1 MILTYEAVDA
11 QGRPTKDTVE
21 ATDSK
26 DAVEQLRRR
35 GLYVTHVARASSSVI
50 GDKQGAGVR
59 DRPRRLGSRSEPKLP
74 LKTLVVFTRQ
84 IAMLL
89 RAGSGIVPA
98 VSAIKRQ
105 MSKPGP
111 TALLSEVISDL
122 QEGMRLTDTL
132 RKHPRTFDP
141 VYCAVIAAGEASG
154 NLTEMFDRLAV
165 IVGKRRTM
173 RNKVLGALAY
183 PALLILMSAN
193 IFIALLLFV
202 IPRFSDMFVQLGL
215 TPPAPTRIML
225 ATGAALAEHWL
236 AILVS
241 AVALVLGIVVTLR
254 SPQGRQWLSNVQL
267 SVPLLGRLRSRLIQ
281 GQVFRTMGMLLE
293 SAVGVLDTLELV
305 RASTRNNRFQK
316 LFRDLEEAVTS
327 GGGLSR
333 TFENSGLVEAHIC
346 QAIHT
351 GEESGFL
358 GGSMVYCADM
368 LDESNTELIDTIMRL
383 IEPII
388 LIGMGFVV
396 GTVAV
401 SLFLP
406 LFDMTAAMN

>member
-1 MILTYEAVDA
+1 MILTYDAVDA
-11 QGRPTKDTVE
+11 QGHPTSDTVE

-35 GLYVTHVARASSSVI
+35 GLYVTHVAQTRSPAG
-50 GDKQGAGVR
+50 GDKGGVSVR
-59 DRPRRLGSRSEPKLP
+59 DHPRWFRATSTPKLP

-84 IAMLL
+84 VAMLL

-98 VSAIKRQ
+98 VLAIKRQ

-111 TALLSEVISDL
+111 TAVLAEIVADL
-122 QEGMRLTDTL
+122 QEGMRLTDAL
-132 RKHPRTFDP
+132 RKHPQTFDP

-154 NLTEMFDRLAV
+154 TLTEMFDRLAV
-165 IVGKRRTM
+165 IVTKRRVM

-183 PALLILMSAN
+183 PALLILMSTN
-193 IFIALLLFV
+193 IFVALLLFV
-202 IPRFSDMFVQLGL
+202 IPRFSDMFAQLGI
-215 TPPAPTRIML
+215 TPPAPTRMML
-225 ATGAALAEHWL
+225 ATGALLTEHWL
-236 AILVS
+236 VLLAGVVTL
-241 AVALVLGIVVTLR
+241 AVGIVVMLT
-254 SPQGRQWLSNVQL
+254 SQPGKQWLSNVQL
-267 SVPLLGRLRSRLIQ
+267 SVPLVGRLRSRLIQ

-333 TFENSGLVEAHIC
+333 TFENSGLVEPHIC

-368 LDESNTELIDTIMRL
+368 LDETNSELIDAIMRL

-388 LIGMGFVV
+388 LIGMGLVV

-401 SLFLP
+401 SLFMP
-406 LFDMTAAMN
+406 LFDMTAAMG

>member
-11 QGRPTKDTVE
+11 QGRPTSDTVE

-35 GLYVTHVARASSSVI
+35 GLFVTHVAQARGPVSGGKKGVS
-50 GDKQGAGVR
+50 VR
-59 DRPRRLGSRSEPKLP
+59 DHLHWLRPTSGPKLS
-74 LKTLVVFTRQ
+74 LKTLVLFTRQ
-84 IAMLL
+84 VAMLL
-89 RAGSGIVPA
+89 RSGSGIVPA

-105 MSKPGP
+105 MSKPEP
-111 TALLSEVISDL
+111 AALLGEIVSDL
-122 QEGMRLTDTL
+122 EEGMRLTDAL

-154 NLTEMFDRLAV
+154 TLTEMFERLAT
-165 IVGKRRTM
+165 IVNKRRAM

-183 PALLILMSAN
+183 PALLILMSTN

-202 IPRFSDMFVQLGL
+202 IPRFSDMFAQLGL
-215 TPPAPTRIML
+215 TPPATTRLML
-225 ATGAALAEHWL
+225 ATGKVLTEHWL
-236 AILVS
+236 
-241 AVALVLGIVVTLR
+241 LVLISVVVFGVGIVVTLI
-254 SPQGRQWLSNVQL
+254 SPQGKQWLSNVQL

-305 RASTRNNRFQK
+305 RDSTKNNKFQK

-333 TFENSGLVEAHIC
+333 TFENSGLVEPHIC

-368 LDESNTELIDTIMRL
+368 LDETNAELIDALMRL

-406 LFDMTAAMN
+406 LFDMTAAMG

>member
-1 MILTYEAVDA
+1 MILTYDAVDA
-11 QGRPTKDTVE
+11 QGRPTSDTVE

-35 GLYVTHVARASSSVI
+35 GLFVTHVAQTHSPAG
-50 GDKQGAGVR
+50 GDKRGVSVCGHPGR
-59 DRPRRLGSRSEPKLP
+59 LRALSSPRLP
-74 LKTLVVFTRQ
+74 LKTLVLFTRQ
-84 IAMLL
+84 VAMLL

-98 VSAIKRQ
+98 VLAIKRQ

-111 TALLSEVISDL
+111 TAILAEIVSDL
-122 QEGMRLTDTL
+122 EEGMRLTDAL

-154 NLTEMFDRLAV
+154 TLTEMFDRLAV
-165 IVGKRRTM
+165 IVGKRRVM

-183 PALLILMSAN
+183 PTLLILMSVN
-193 IFIALLLFV
+193 IFVALLLFV

-215 TPPAPTRIML
+215 TPPTPTRVML
-225 ATGAALAEHWL
+225 ATGKVLTEHWL
-236 AILVS
+236 VLLVS
-241 AVALVLGIVVTLR
+241 VVVLASGIVVTLTSR
-254 SPQGRQWLSNVQL
+254 QGTQWLANVQL
-267 SVPLLGRLRSRLIQ
+267 SIPLLGRLRSRLIQ

-305 RASTRNNRFQK
+305 RVSTRNNRFQK
-316 LFRDLEEAVTS
+316 LFHDLEEAVTS

-333 TFENSGLVEAHIC
+333 TFENSGLIEPHIC

-368 LDESNTELIDTIMRL
+368 LDESNTELIDALMRL

-388 LIGMGFVV
+388 LIGMGLVV

-406 LFDMTAAMN
+406 LFDMTAAMG